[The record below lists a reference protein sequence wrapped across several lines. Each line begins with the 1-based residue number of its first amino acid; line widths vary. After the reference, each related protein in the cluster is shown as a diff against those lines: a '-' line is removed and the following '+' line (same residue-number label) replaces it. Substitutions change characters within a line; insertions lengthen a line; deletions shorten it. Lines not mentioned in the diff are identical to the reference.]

1 MRSHKGS
8 ITIVSLTLLVILSPI
23 FLHQAFAAEQGMTL
37 MATANAGSN
46 TISISGHTANPSN
59 EVSIVVTSPNGNI
72 VTIDQVT
79 PNGNGDYA
87 TTIQTNSAL
96 WKQDGLYKI
105 TAQQSSALMYT
116 LSLQVEISGGTT
128 AETSVSQSSL
138 DSLVTSGVA
147 PTPLRGLTMEVDAG
161 GIRVAISG
169 HTDRTNTAV
178 TIVVKAPNG
187 NIVTIDQV
195 TPNGNGDFATTIQTN
210 SALWKQ
216 DGLYKITSQQSSA
229 LMYTLSVQVEISGGT
244 TAETSVSQSSL
255 DSLITGGVTPTPLRG
270 LTMEVDA
277 GGIRVAIS
285 GHTDRTNTAVTIVVK
300 APNGNIVTID
310 QVTPNGNGDYATT
323 IQTNSAL
330 WKQDGFYTVSAQHVG
345 INGYSAS
352 AQVEIADGAVI
363 PEFGTIAVM
372 ILAVAIIS
380 IIAVSSRS
388 RLNLLPKY

>member
-8 ITIVSLTLLVILSPI
+8 ITVVSLTLLVILSPI

-59 EVSIVVTSPNGNI
+59 TISIVVTSPNGNI

-79 PNGNGDYA
+79 PNANGDFA

-116 LSLQVEISGGTT
+116 LSVRVEISGGTT

-138 DSLVTSGVA
+138 DGLLTGGVA

-169 HTDRTNTAV
+169 HTDRTNTDV

-195 TPNGNGDFATTIQTN
+195 TPNANGDF
-210 SALWKQ
+210 
-216 DGLYKITSQQSSA
+216 
-229 LMYTLSVQVEISGGT
+229 
-244 TAETSVSQSSL
+244 
-255 DSLITGGVTPTPLRG
+255 
-270 LTMEVDA
+270 
-277 GGIRVAIS
+277 
-285 GHTDRTNTAVTIVVK
+285 
-300 APNGNIVTID
+300 
-310 QVTPNGNGDYATT
+310 ATT

-330 WKQDGFYTVSAQHVG
+330 WKQDGFYTVSAQQVG

-380 IIAVSSRS
+380 IIAVSARS
-388 RLNLLPKY
+388 RLNVLPKY

>member
-1 MRSHKGS
+1 MRPHKGS
-8 ITIVSLTLLVILSPI
+8 ITVVSLTLLVILSPI

-37 MATANAGSN
+37 VATANAGSK
-46 TISISGHTANPSN
+46 TISISGHTANPSKD
-59 EVSIVVTSPNGNI
+59 VSIVVTSPNGNI

-79 PNGNGDYA
+79 PNANGDYA

-96 WKQDGLYKI
+96 WKQDGFYKI

-116 LSLQVEISGGTT
+116 LSVQVEISDGTT
-128 AETSVSQSSL
+128 AETSVSQSSF
-138 DSLVTSGVA
+138 DSLVTGGVA

-195 TPNGNGDFATTIQTN
+195 TPNA
-210 SALWKQ
+210 
-216 DGLYKITSQQSSA
+216 
-229 LMYTLSVQVEISGGT
+229 
-244 TAETSVSQSSL
+244 
-255 DSLITGGVTPTPLRG
+255 
-270 LTMEVDA
+270 
-277 GGIRVAIS
+277 
-285 GHTDRTNTAVTIVVK
+285 
-300 APNGNIVTID
+300 
-310 QVTPNGNGDYATT
+310 NGDYATT

-330 WKQDGFYTVSAQHVG
+330 WKQDGFYTVSAQQVG

-380 IIAVSSRS
+380 IIAVSARS
-388 RLNLLPKY
+388 RLNVLPKY

>member
-79 PNGNGDYA
+79 PNANGDYA

-96 WKQDGLYKI
+96 WKQDGFYKI
-105 TAQQSSALMYT
+105 TA
-116 LSLQVEISGGTT
+116 
-128 AETSVSQSSL
+128 
-138 DSLVTSGVA
+138 
-147 PTPLRGLTMEVDAG
+147 
-161 GIRVAISG
+161 
-169 HTDRTNTAV
+169 
-178 TIVVKAPNG
+178 
-187 NIVTIDQV
+187 
-195 TPNGNGDFATTIQTN
+195 
-210 SALWKQ
+210 
-216 DGLYKITSQQSSA
+216 QQSSA

-255 DSLITGGVTPTPLRG
+255 DGLVTGGVAPTALRG

-285 GHTDRTNTAVTIVVK
+285 GHTDRTNTDVTIVVK

-310 QVTPNGNGDYATT
+310 QVTPNANGDFATT

-330 WKQDGFYTVSAQHVG
+330 WKQDGFYTVSAQQVG

-380 IIAVSSRS
+380 IIAVSARS
-388 RLNLLPKY
+388 RLNVLPK

>member
-1 MRSHKGS
+1 MRPHKGS
-8 ITIVSLTLLVILSPI
+8 ITVVSLTLLVILSPI

-37 MATANAGSN
+37 VATANAGSK
-46 TISISGHTANPSN
+46 TISISGHTANPSKD
-59 EVSIVVTSPNGNI
+59 VSIVVTSPNGNI

-79 PNGNGDYA
+79 PNANGDYA

-96 WKQDGLYKI
+96 WKQDGFYKI

-116 LSLQVEISGGTT
+116 LSVQVEISDGAT
-128 AETSVSQSSL
+128 AETSVSQSSF
-138 DSLVTSGVA
+138 DSLVTGGVA

-195 TPNGNGDFATTIQTN
+195 TPNA
-210 SALWKQ
+210 
-216 DGLYKITSQQSSA
+216 
-229 LMYTLSVQVEISGGT
+229 
-244 TAETSVSQSSL
+244 
-255 DSLITGGVTPTPLRG
+255 
-270 LTMEVDA
+270 
-277 GGIRVAIS
+277 
-285 GHTDRTNTAVTIVVK
+285 
-300 APNGNIVTID
+300 
-310 QVTPNGNGDYATT
+310 NGDYATT

-330 WKQDGFYTVSAQHVG
+330 WKQDGFYTVSAQQVG

-380 IIAVSSRS
+380 IIAVSARS
-388 RLNLLPKY
+388 RLNVLPKY

>member
-1 MRSHKGS
+1 MRPHKGS
-8 ITIVSLTLLVILSPI
+8 ITVVSLTLLVILSPI

-37 MATANAGSN
+37 VATANAGSK
-46 TISISGHTANPSN
+46 TISISGHTANPSKD
-59 EVSIVVTSPNGNI
+59 VSIVVTSPNGNI

-79 PNGNGDYA
+79 PNANGDYM
-87 TTIQTNSAL
+87 TKIQISNDL

-105 TAQQSSALMYT
+105 TAQQSTALMYK
-116 LSLQVEISGGTT
+116 LSVQVEVVGGST
-128 AETSVSQSSL
+128 AETSVSQSSF
-138 DSLVTSGVA
+138 DSLVTGGVA

-195 TPNGNGDFATTIQTN
+195 TPNA
-210 SALWKQ
+210 
-216 DGLYKITSQQSSA
+216 
-229 LMYTLSVQVEISGGT
+229 
-244 TAETSVSQSSL
+244 
-255 DSLITGGVTPTPLRG
+255 
-270 LTMEVDA
+270 
-277 GGIRVAIS
+277 
-285 GHTDRTNTAVTIVVK
+285 
-300 APNGNIVTID
+300 
-310 QVTPNGNGDYATT
+310 NGDYATT

-330 WKQDGFYTVSAQHVG
+330 WKQDGFYTVSAQQVG

-380 IIAVSSRS
+380 IIAVSARS
-388 RLNLLPKY
+388 KLNVLPKY

>member
-23 FLHQAFAAEQGMTL
+23 FLHQAFAVEQGMTL
-37 MATANAGSN
+37 IATANAGSN

-59 EVSIVVTSPNGNI
+59 DVSVVVTSPNGNI

-79 PNGNGDYA
+79 PNANGDFA

-116 LSLQVEISGGTT
+116 LSVQVEILGGAT

-161 GIRVAISG
+161 GFKVAISG

-187 NIVTIDQV
+187 NIVTVDQV
-195 TPNGNGDFATTIQTN
+195 TPNANGDFATTIQTN

-216 DGLYKITSQQSSA
+216 DGLY
-229 LMYTLSVQVEISGGT
+229 
-244 TAETSVSQSSL
+244 
-255 DSLITGGVTPTPLRG
+255 
-270 LTMEVDA
+270 
-277 GGIRVAIS
+277 
-285 GHTDRTNTAVTIVVK
+285 TIK
-300 APNGNIVTID
+300 AD
-310 QVTPNGNGDYATT
+310 Q
-323 IQTNSAL
+323 
-330 WKQDGFYTVSAQHVG
+330 VG
-345 INGYSAS
+345 INGFSAS

-380 IIAVSSRS
+380 IIAVSARS
-388 RLNLLPKY
+388 RLNVLPKY

>member
-8 ITIVSLTLLVILSPI
+8 ITVVSLTLLVILSPMI
-23 FLHQAFAAEQGMTL
+23 FLQAFAVEQGMSLT
-37 MATANAGSN
+37 ATASAGSN
-46 TISISGHTANPSN
+46 TISISGHTGTPSKD
-59 EVSIVVTSPNGNI
+59 VSIVVTSPNGNI

-79 PNGNGDYA
+79 PNANGDFA

-116 LSLQVEISGGTT
+116 LSVQVEISGGTT

-138 DSLVTSGVA
+138 DGLLTGGVA

-195 TPNGNGDFATTIQTN
+195 TPNANGDF
-210 SALWKQ
+210 
-216 DGLYKITSQQSSA
+216 
-229 LMYTLSVQVEISGGT
+229 
-244 TAETSVSQSSL
+244 
-255 DSLITGGVTPTPLRG
+255 
-270 LTMEVDA
+270 
-277 GGIRVAIS
+277 
-285 GHTDRTNTAVTIVVK
+285 
-300 APNGNIVTID
+300 
-310 QVTPNGNGDYATT
+310 ATT

-330 WKQDGFYTVSAQHVG
+330 WKQDGFYTVSAQQVG

-380 IIAVSSRS
+380 IIAVSARS
-388 RLNLLPKY
+388 RLNVLPKY

>member
-8 ITIVSLTLLVILSPI
+8 ITVVSLTLLVILSPI
-23 FLHQAFAAEQGMTL
+23 FLHQAFATEQGMTL
-37 MATANAGSN
+37 MATANTGSN

-59 EVSIVVTSPNGNI
+59 EVSIVITSPNGNI

-79 PNGNGDYA
+79 PNANGDYA

-96 WKQDGLYKI
+96 WKQDGLYTI

-116 LSLQVEISGGTT
+116 LSVQVEISGGTT

-147 PTPLRGLTMEVDAG
+147 PTPLRGLIMEVDAG

-178 TIVVKAPNG
+178 TIVVTSPNG

-195 TPNGNGDFATTIQTN
+195 TPNA
-210 SALWKQ
+210 
-216 DGLYKITSQQSSA
+216 
-229 LMYTLSVQVEISGGT
+229 
-244 TAETSVSQSSL
+244 
-255 DSLITGGVTPTPLRG
+255 
-270 LTMEVDA
+270 
-277 GGIRVAIS
+277 
-285 GHTDRTNTAVTIVVK
+285 
-300 APNGNIVTID
+300 
-310 QVTPNGNGDYATT
+310 NGDYATT

-330 WKQDGFYTVSAQHVG
+330 WKQDGLYTIKAQQVG
-345 INGYSAS
+345 INGYTAS

-380 IIAVSSRS
+380 IIAVSARS
-388 RLNLLPKY
+388 KLNVLPKY

>member
-1 MRSHKGS
+1 MRPHKGS
-8 ITIVSLTLLVILSPI
+8 ITVVSLTLLVILSPI
-23 FLHQAFAAEQGMTL
+23 FLHQAFAVEQGMTL
-37 MATANAGSN
+37 MATANAGSK

-79 PNGNGDYA
+79 PNANGDYM
-87 TTIQTNSAL
+87 TKIQTNSAL

-105 TAQQSSALMYT
+105 TAQQSTALMYT
-116 LSLQVEISGGTT
+116 LSVQVEVVGGST

-138 DSLVTSGVA
+138 DSLVTGGVA

-169 HTDRTNTAV
+169 HTDRTGTDV

-195 TPNGNGDFATTIQTN
+195 TPNA
-210 SALWKQ
+210 
-216 DGLYKITSQQSSA
+216 
-229 LMYTLSVQVEISGGT
+229 
-244 TAETSVSQSSL
+244 
-255 DSLITGGVTPTPLRG
+255 
-270 LTMEVDA
+270 
-277 GGIRVAIS
+277 
-285 GHTDRTNTAVTIVVK
+285 
-300 APNGNIVTID
+300 
-310 QVTPNGNGDYATT
+310 NGDYMTK

-330 WKQDGFYTVSAQHVG
+330 WKQDGFYTVSAQQVG

-380 IIAVSSRS
+380 IIAVSARS
-388 RLNLLPKY
+388 RLNVLPKY

>member
-1 MRSHKGS
+1 V
-8 ITIVSLTLLVILSPI
+8 VSLTLLVILSPI
-23 FLHQAFAAEQGMTL
+23 FLHQAFAAEQGMIL
-37 MATANAGSN
+37 MATANAGSK

-59 EVSIVVTSPNGNI
+59 AVSVVVTSPNGNI

-79 PNGNGDYA
+79 PNANGDYM
-87 TTIQTNSAL
+87 TKIQTNSAL

-105 TAQQSSALMYT
+105 TAQQSTALMYT
-116 LSLQVEISGGTT
+116 LSVQVEVVGGTT

-138 DSLVTSGVA
+138 DSLVTGGIAS
-147 PTPLRGLTMEVDAG
+147 TPLRGLTMEVDAG

-169 HTDRTNTAV
+169 HTDRTGTDV

-195 TPNGNGDFATTIQTN
+195 TPNA
-210 SALWKQ
+210 
-216 DGLYKITSQQSSA
+216 
-229 LMYTLSVQVEISGGT
+229 
-244 TAETSVSQSSL
+244 
-255 DSLITGGVTPTPLRG
+255 
-270 LTMEVDA
+270 
-277 GGIRVAIS
+277 
-285 GHTDRTNTAVTIVVK
+285 
-300 APNGNIVTID
+300 
-310 QVTPNGNGDYATT
+310 NGDYMTK

-330 WKQDGFYTVSAQHVG
+330 WKQDGFYTVSAQQVG

-380 IIAVSSRS
+380 IIAVSARS
-388 RLNLLPKY
+388 RLNVLPKY

>member
-23 FLHQAFAAEQGMTL
+23 FLHQAFAVEQGMTL

-59 EVSIVVTSPNGNI
+59 DVSVVVTSPNGNI

-79 PNGNGDYA
+79 PNANGDFA

-116 LSLQVEISGGTT
+116 LSVQVEVVGGSTT
-128 AETSVSQSSL
+128 ETSVSQSSL
-138 DSLVTSGVA
+138 DSLVTGGVA
-147 PTPLRGLTMEVDAG
+147 PVPIRGLTMEVDAG
-161 GIRVAISG
+161 GFKVAISG
-169 HTDRTNTAV
+169 HTDRTDAAV

-187 NIVTIDQV
+187 NIVTVDQV
-195 TPNGNGDFATTIQTN
+195 TPNANGDFATTIQTN

-216 DGLYKITSQQSSA
+216 DGLYTIKAQQ
-229 LMYTLSVQVEISGGT
+229 
-244 TAETSVSQSSL
+244 
-255 DSLITGGVTPTPLRG
+255 
-270 LTMEVDA
+270 
-277 GGIRVAIS
+277 
-285 GHTDRTNTAVTIVVK
+285 
-300 APNGNIVTID
+300 
-310 QVTPNGNGDYATT
+310 
-323 IQTNSAL
+323 
-330 WKQDGFYTVSAQHVG
+330 VG
-345 INGYSAS
+345 INGYTAS

-380 IIAVSSRS
+380 IIAVSARS
-388 RLNLLPKY
+388 RLSVLPKY

>member
-8 ITIVSLTLLVILSPI
+8 ITVVSLTLLVILSPI

-59 EVSIVVTSPNGNI
+59 AISIVVTSPNGNI
-72 VTIDQVT
+72 VTVDQVT
-79 PNGNGDYA
+79 PNANGDFA
-87 TTIQTNSAL
+87 TKIQTNSAL

-116 LSLQVEISGGTT
+116 LSVRVEISGGTT

-138 DSLVTSGVA
+138 DGLLTGGVA

-169 HTDRTNTAV
+169 HTDRTNTDV

-195 TPNGNGDFATTIQTN
+195 SPNA
-210 SALWKQ
+210 
-216 DGLYKITSQQSSA
+216 
-229 LMYTLSVQVEISGGT
+229 
-244 TAETSVSQSSL
+244 
-255 DSLITGGVTPTPLRG
+255 
-270 LTMEVDA
+270 
-277 GGIRVAIS
+277 
-285 GHTDRTNTAVTIVVK
+285 
-300 APNGNIVTID
+300 
-310 QVTPNGNGDYATT
+310 NGDYMTT

-330 WKQDGFYTVSAQHVG
+330 WKQDGFYTVSAQQVG

-352 AQVEIADGAVI
+352 AQVEIANGAVI

-380 IIAVSSRS
+380 IIAVSARS
-388 RLNLLPKY
+388 RLNVLPKY